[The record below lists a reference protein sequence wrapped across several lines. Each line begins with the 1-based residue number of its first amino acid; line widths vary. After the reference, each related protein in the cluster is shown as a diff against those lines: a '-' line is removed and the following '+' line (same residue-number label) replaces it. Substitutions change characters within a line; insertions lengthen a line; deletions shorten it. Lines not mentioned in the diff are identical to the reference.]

1 MAQYQDLEF
10 FRKGTPS
17 YELIFT
23 KDGAPINITD
33 WTIYL
38 TVKENMVDTDANA
51 KIKRDITTHTD
62 AVNGKS
68 LITLTSTETDLIG
81 NYYYS
86 FDFKDDE
93 GNEGVLYHGRMKI
106 SDTVRDERT

>member
-1 MAQYQDLEF
+1 MSTSKNLEF

-23 KDGAPINITD
+23 KDGIPLDITG

-38 TVKENMVDTDANA
+38 TVKESMEDADVDA
-51 KIKRDITTHTD
+51 KIKRTITTHTD
-62 AVNGKS
+62 APNGKS
-68 LITLTSTETDLIG
+68 LITLLTTETDLIG

-86 FDFKDDE
+86 FDYKDDE
-93 GNEGVLYHGRMKI
+93 DNEGVLVYGRMLI
-106 SDTVRDERT
+106 RETVLEERT